1 MSRKITIRLLAVVC
15 LGILLVMMTRVS
27 FAMFLEN
34 GLDSTPH
41 VVNGE
46 QAPSPQDHDQ
56 SGTNDWVGHELI
68 KGAISAAA
76 TALGAA
82 IGAVAAGIF
91 AYRKWLTE
99 HLSGKWY
106 EMIDLASTNP
116 KFMNAEKNG
125 SVAPSKDVERG
136 FAPTRTNIDRGVPC
150 PLPSAFGGLLA
161 KRLRWGR
168 ESSIALRKL
177 VQCRMSCP
185 LCLCSLNDLQ
195 LSSCAQDGCH
205 RMMSSRPP

>member
-46 QAPSPQDHDQ
+46 QAPSPQEHDQ

-116 KFMNAEKNG
+116 KFMNAEKN
-125 SVAPSKDVERG
+125 SKYQQVYTDDDTIRYEMFARKCVAFVDHMVNTSRRDLEDMYRG
-136 FAPTRTNIDRGVPC
+136 TGRLLVGPHEAWVRDHISDYNQPFQEWFANKFPHR
-150 PLPSAFGGLLA
+150 SA
-161 KRLRWGR
+161 RL
-168 ESSIALRKL
+168 
-177 VQCRMSCP
+177 
-185 LCLCSLNDLQ
+185 
-195 LSSCAQDGCH
+195 
-205 RMMSSRPP
+205 